1 MEFVN
6 CLARTLLVIFPII
19 RQTIK
24 HLIQYSMVS
33 IQIDTS
39 GRIYYASRLN
49 YYTVEKVG
57 NEELYVYYD
66 MVSVRYKLDKYDRI
80 VYTESRYLPYH
91 QHGEVQVYTGANA
104 AGAITIM
111 SGSLLNNFVAD
122 LVDLLPSPQPLSVK
136 KLRNSETICLSLFM
150 LGVYFCLLT
159 LIY

>member
-1 MEFVN
+1 
-6 CLARTLLVIFPII
+6 
-19 RQTIK
+19 
-24 HLIQYSMVS
+24 MVS

-57 NEELYVYYD
+57 NEELYVDYD

-104 AGAITIM
+104 AGAITVM

-122 LVDLLPSPQPLSVK
+122 LVDLYKFIYQSPKSIESKEKVTPSQTGNWHVKCQKCQRELPQIYVDAQS
-136 KLRNSETICLSLFM
+136 IYC
-150 LGVYFCLLT
+150 VYCGSKN
-159 LIY
+159 IKRY